1 MKVIEKSVFVLL
13 RSWQK
18 DMEKTLMWKH
28 GKPIMN
34 IPVMIQRIL
43 TVTQLDRH
51 LKIGLGFGMQEVGMM
66 AIYRRSMRPGAMF
79 FGQWNMRT
87 LIKLICQILR

>member
-1 MKVIEKSVFVLL
+1 MSVFVLL

-18 DMEKTLMWKH
+18 DMEKTLMWEH

-34 IPVMIQRIL
+34 IPVMTRRIL
-43 TVTQLDRH
+43 IVIQLDRH
-51 LKIGLGFGMQEVGMM
+51 LKIGSGFGTQEVGMT
-66 AIYRRSMRPGAMF
+66 AIYRRSMKPGAMS

-87 LIKLICQILR
+87 LIKLICLILR